1 MSTSGSAK
9 YGAAT
14 TWATRI
20 AFSINGFGI
29 AAWAPLVPYVKL
41 QAGVDE
47 RQLGLLLLCMGL
59 GSILCMPLAGAMAS
73 KTGCRQVIVFGV
85 LGMCVALPLL
95 AFTSDPRLLAL
106 VLFLFG
112 AAFGAEGVAMN
123 MQAVLVETVSEK
135 SMMSGFHGFYS
146 LGGIFGAL
154 VVSVLLGV
162 KIAPFFV
169 AAIVALIILIFLL
182 IIWQALIPAGVGKR
196 GPVFAWPKGKILV
209 IGIICFITFLVEG
222 SVLDWS
228 AIQLTDFRKA
238 TPSEAG
244 LGYAAF
250 ALAMTVGRFWGD
262 RAVQFFGGIRVSIY
276 GCLIAALG
284 FFLSVHFYSMLWVGL
299 VGFGLV
305 GLGCSNIVPIMYSLT
320 GKQTS
325 VPQSVAIPAIS
336 TMGYAGILV
345 GPSIIGFIAH
355 TFQLDVALLGISV
368 LLLALMVLIATMI
381 NKP

>member
-1 MSTSGSAK
+1 
-9 YGAAT
+9 
-14 TWATRI
+14 
-20 AFSINGFGI
+20 
-29 AAWAPLVPYVKL
+29 
-41 QAGVDE
+41 
-47 RQLGLLLLCMGL
+47 
-59 GSILCMPLAGAMAS
+59 
-73 KTGCRQVIVFGV
+73 
-85 LGMCVALPLL
+85 MCVALPLL